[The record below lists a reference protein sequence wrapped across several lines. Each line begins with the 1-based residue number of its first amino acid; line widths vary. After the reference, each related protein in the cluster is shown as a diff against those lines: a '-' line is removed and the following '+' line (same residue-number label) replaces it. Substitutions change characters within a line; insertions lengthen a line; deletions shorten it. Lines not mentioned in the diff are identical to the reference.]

1 MRHLRGNGQAQR
13 LCLAGPQAWTNF
25 LGTMGSMM
33 YRPELRE
40 DADLAAQIRLMNREQ
55 RYQGAYF
62 ALRGVSSGIL
72 SDVTLI
78 RAVAIGFLAGGAGAL
93 IFDPRGEGL
102 DHLRLAL
109 LMGLLVGQ
117 FLTVPVS
124 LVGGVVWARLRK
136 GRPIRPYDFSIG
148 SLLMALGVLVV
159 TQAQAAV
166 NWLSAEPTPGGVGD
180 PDGEISIAG
189 LAGLSGCLM
198 VLVGLALLANGVWTS
213 TRTGSLWP
221 TMEASQD

>member
-1 MRHLRGNGQAQR
+1 M
-13 LCLAGPQAWTNF
+13 
-25 LGTMGSMM
+25 
-33 YRPELRE
+33 
-40 DADLAAQIRLMNREQ
+40 
-55 RYQGAYF
+55 
-62 ALRGVSSGIL
+62 
-72 SDVTLI
+72 TLI
-78 RAVAIGFLAGGAGAL
+78 RAVAIGFLAGGAGTL

-124 LVGGVVWARLRK
+124 LVGGIVRARPRK
-136 GRPIRPYDFSIG
+136 GKPIRPYDFSMG
-148 SLLMALGVLVV
+148 SLLMASGVLVV

-166 NWLSAEPTPGGVGD
+166 NWLSTEPTPGGVGD

-213 TRTGSLWP
+213 TRTGGLRP
-221 TMEASQD
+221 IMEASQD

>member
-1 MRHLRGNGQAQR
+1 MQSIS
-13 LCLAGPQAWTNF
+13 CLWPQ
-25 LGTMGSMM
+25 
-33 YRPELRE
+33 
-40 DADLAAQIRLMNREQ
+40 
-55 RYQGAYF
+55 
-62 ALRGVSSGIL
+62 RGVSSGIL

-93 IFDPRGEGL
+93 IFDPRGEGP

-124 LVGGVVWARLRK
+124 LVGGIVWARPRK
-136 GRPIRPYDFSIG
+136 GKPIRPYDFSMG

-166 NWLSAEPTPGGVGD
+166 TWLSTDPTPGGVGD
-180 PDGEISIAG
+180 PDGETSIAG

-213 TRTGSLWP
+213 TRTGDLRP
-221 TMEASQD
+221 TMEAS

>member
-1 MRHLRGNGQAQR
+1 MQSISC
-13 LCLAGPQAWTNF
+13 LCPQW
-25 LGTMGSMM
+25 
-33 YRPELRE
+33 
-40 DADLAAQIRLMNREQ
+40 
-55 RYQGAYF
+55 
-62 ALRGVSSGIL
+62 GVSSGIL

-109 LMGLLVGQ
+109 LMGLLFGQ
-117 FLTVPVS
+117 LLTVPVS
-124 LVGGVVWARLRK
+124 LVGGIVWARPRK
-136 GRPIRPYDFSIG
+136 GRPIRPYDFSMG
-148 SLLMALGVLVV
+148 PLLMAVGVLVV

-166 NWLSAEPTPGGVGD
+166 NWLSTEPTPGGVGD

-213 TRTGSLWP
+213 TRTGGLRP
-221 TMEASQD
+221 TVEASQD